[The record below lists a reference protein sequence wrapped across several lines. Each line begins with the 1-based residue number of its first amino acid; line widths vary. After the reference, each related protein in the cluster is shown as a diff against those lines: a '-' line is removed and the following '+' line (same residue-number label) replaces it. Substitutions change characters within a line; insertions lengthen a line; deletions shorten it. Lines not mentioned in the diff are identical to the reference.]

1 VGVQELSDKRLV
13 SMKEMEVN
21 PFPIVKVIHLEM
33 LKKTSYHLEAGTIS
47 PLGLYLLVFIEC
59 HLSY

>member
-1 VGVQELSDKRLV
+1 VGVQEELLDKRLV

-33 LKKTSYHLEAGTIS
+33 LKRPATIWK
-47 PLGLYLLVFIEC
+47 LV
-59 HLSY
+59 